1 MAFRIRSSNQ
11 HQQPMA
17 VILYSFARPAEG
29 NTLNFYIMLMVLNT
43 MKMKWLK
50 LGVDALLQ
58 FVGFR
63 PLRLQALANV
73 FKASL
78 LSTIHFTP
86 LP

>member
-1 MAFRIRSSNQ
+1 
-11 HQQPMA
+11 
-17 VILYSFARPAEG
+17 
-29 NTLNFYIMLMVLNT
+29 
-43 MKMKWLK
+43 MKLKWLK

>member
-1 MAFRIRSSNQ
+1 MTVISYSST
-11 HQQPMA
+11 
-17 VILYSFARPAEG
+17 YSFIK
-29 NTLNFYIMLMVLNT
+29 NTFNFFIMLMVLNT

-50 LGVDALLQ
+50 LGVEALLQ

>member
-1 MAFRIRSSNQ
+1 
-11 HQQPMA
+11 MA

>member
-1 MAFRIRSSNQ
+1 
-11 HQQPMA
+11 
-17 VILYSFARPAEG
+17 
-29 NTLNFYIMLMVLNT
+29 MLMILNT

-63 PLRLQALANV
+63 PLRLQALAKV